1 MDRVANSRLAGPA
14 AVNAEHAGH
23 SRASFLQDGAE
34 GSFADIFAATA
45 AGGELR
51 QDIAALHSW
60 ITVPVG
66 AAMTVI
72 TTPESLPDG
81 AGLRDFALAQG
92 FDAAAVT
99 AIFGADEGAGSAPV
113 TTAHALPGLRYAQ
126 EIGMSSGADIR
137 SPLKP
142 LFRDGSAVA
151 MAAAATGEQALQGA
165 AQPDLAAEVVGD
177 GHPGLAAGTVS
188 RHVPAE
194 AVNSLRL
201 DPTPGIPKG
210 DMPVLSAEASAR
222 LTRNPDGA
230 GGGRETGVQAPIQRL
245 DPGPGGVRELTG
257 ARQVSVE
264 MAQTQAS
271 AVARHSAALVSG
283 LPGTALVPASLHALR
298 AGWYSGSSGGASLL
312 DGNSGSSGEGLTVDG
327 PAALS
332 GWAVRALGE
341 TGSGTTGTNSGAHA
355 DVLALDRLAAEAAE
369 ERLGMLIAQRMLS
382 GIQRGE
388 WQIRLLLRPESLGE
402 VEIQMRLQGGALEA
416 QLSAAQESTKEL
428 LNQGLDR
435 LREYFQRSGMEVAYL
450 GVSAQSK
457 GGGDGKPTG
466 QSAGLAVKPEE
477 NSIEE
482 EGSSSPNS
490 PVAGQSGSQW
500 DMFV

>member
-1 MDRVANSRLAGPA
+1 M
-14 AVNAEHAGH
+14 
-23 SRASFLQDGAE
+23 
-34 GSFADIFAATA
+34 
-45 AGGELR
+45 
-51 QDIAALHSW
+51 
-60 ITVPVG
+60 
-66 AAMTVI
+66 
-72 TTPESLPDG
+72 
-81 AGLRDFALAQG
+81 
-92 FDAAAVT
+92 
-99 AIFGADEGAGSAPV
+99 
-113 TTAHALPGLRYAQ
+113 
-126 EIGMSSGADIR
+126 
-137 SPLKP
+137 
-142 LFRDGSAVA
+142 
-151 MAAAATGEQALQGA
+151 
-165 AQPDLAAEVVGD
+165 
-177 GHPGLAAGTVS
+177 
-188 RHVPAE
+188 
-194 AVNSLRL
+194 
-201 DPTPGIPKG
+201 
-210 DMPVLSAEASAR
+210 LSAEASAR